1 MTIGSFEEYVESLSQ
16 LSNPFDPTVPTA
28 ESDEIRTVAAG
39 LVALGGV
46 DRRSLAAFIQ
56 REPDAVP
63 VLGMAVG
70 LTREKLKNVL
80 RHHLGSSGWITQDLR
95 RIYDLRATN
104 QIDGLYTLEGLGQ
117 FRQDLEAA
125 AKRLGL
131 IP

>member
-80 RHHLGSSGWITQDLR
+80 RHHLGSSGWITLAREHPGSTTCVR
-95 RIYDLRATN
+95 RIRSTGCTPLKDWASSVRTSRPQRSGWA
-104 QIDGLYTLEGLGQ
+104 
-117 FRQDLEAA
+117 
-125 AKRLGL
+125 
-131 IP
+131 